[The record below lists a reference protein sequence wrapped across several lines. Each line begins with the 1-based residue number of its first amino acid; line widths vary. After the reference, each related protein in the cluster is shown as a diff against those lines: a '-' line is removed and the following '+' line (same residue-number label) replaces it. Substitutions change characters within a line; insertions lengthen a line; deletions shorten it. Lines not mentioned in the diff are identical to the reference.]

1 MKVEVENCAFFC
13 SYWVVSKISH
23 FTPGC
28 NNWIFWNL
36 EFSIFMIFPSLENIH
51 YNYWKFKINRISK
64 YRIHRSTVKWESF
77 EGDTEE
83 FVFETISS
91 STFTQEPGFTP
102 VRAKKPRWPHS
113 KSWNPLLSKILNLSI
128 DNLEFSIMENIQ
140 NIHHNY
146 SKFKIIEI

>member
-1 MKVEVENCAFFC
+1 MLFFAVIGW
-13 SYWVVSKISH
+13 SQR
-23 FTPGC
+23 
-28 NNWIFWNL
+28 
-36 EFSIFMIFPSLENIH
+36 FPILLRDAIIGYFEILNFQYFRFFIMENIH
-51 YNYWKFKINRISK
+51 HNYWKSKINRISK

-83 FVFETISS
+83 FVFQTISS